1 MWLKYSKN
9 SVFPKLLITKN
20 IWVSP
25 IQEIAFFFLVCNR
38 THGKPVKTGHQID
51 EIFSLITHFV
61 LQHIS
66 KGKENSFWFCFC
78 NPDHLCMH
86 CSVNVSSAYKS
97 KSGRCTMHCATFKVL
112 FLNLTFHPLE
122 LSL

>member
-66 KGKENSFWFCFC
+66 KGKENSFGFAFVILIIYACIVLLMSVLPTNQKAAGAPC
-78 NPDHLCMH
+78 IAPPSR
-86 CSVNVSSAYKS
+86 CS
-97 KSGRCTMHCATFKVL
+97 F
-112 FLNLTFHPLE
+112 
-122 LSL
+122 